1 MVVQN
6 QGQTQHNPHLGL
18 QHIHHPIQA
27 SLGYQ
32 QLPIV
37 PYHNPPQNQ
46 GYFDQLAN
54 AFGPQNEL
62 APQKVEN
69 SLHPEFLNLR
79 RTVNNVLRQIMSEFI
94 IGFRYNSY
102 ESVDKEFAVINE
114 EALDML
120 ASEYIENL
128 KKLYD
133 KVTTE
138 AVLNDVFNIEIEG
151 WAQHLTD
158 LSFGGFEEAV
168 GKPRTKEIEE
178 IEEFVR
184 HDYKGLD
191 KGFKQSRAIG
201 DEIATKSNN
210 DEFNRAFFE
219 LWNSVPNKIP
229 IVQLPDAKRRM
240 MQGVIADLKE
250 FYSQVNSIY
259 FNAYNHE
266 KALKVRYDIFKYE
279 NLK

>member
-1 MVVQN
+1 M
-6 QGQTQHNPHLGL
+6 
-18 QHIHHPIQA
+18 
-27 SLGYQ
+27 
-32 QLPIV
+32 
-37 PYHNPPQNQ
+37 
-46 GYFDQLAN
+46 
-54 AFGPQNEL
+54 
-62 APQKVEN
+62 
-69 SLHPEFLNLR
+69 
-79 RTVNNVLRQIMSEFI
+79 
-94 IGFRYNSY
+94 
-102 ESVDKEFAVINE
+102 
-114 EALDML
+114 
-120 ASEYIENL
+120 YIL
-128 KKLYD
+128 IKCYKL
-133 KVTTE
+133 
-138 AVLNDVFNIEIEG
+138 
-151 WAQHLTD
+151 
-158 LSFGGFEEAV
+158 
-168 GKPRTKEIEE
+168 KPRTKEIEE

-191 KGFKQSRAIG
+191 KGFKQSGAIG

-279 NLK
+279 NFKYSC